1 MKSKN
6 SETWLVVMLVGSYI
20 TCQLIADI
28 GATRFVQIGPLAL
41 SAGTF
46 VFGLTFTLRDL
57 IHKHLGKGWARAAI
71 SAAAIFNI
79 FLSGYLYLMS
89 LLAAPVWYANAEA
102 WNTIFALVPAITIGS
117 IIAEFISEMID
128 TEAYALWLKTFPNA
142 PQWSRVLVS
151 NVISI
156 PVDSLVFCTLAFSIV
171 PKLLGDTGISL
182 IEALTFAAGGQIIY
196 KFAITL
202 ISLPFIYFVKDK
214 ANSKDY
220 RTT

>member
-1 MKSKN
+1 MKSKHT
-6 SETWLVVMLVGSYI
+6 EAWLVVMLVGSYI

-57 IHKHLGKGWARAAI
+57 IHKHLGKGWALAAI

-89 LLAAPVWYANAEA
+89 LFAAPIWYANAEA
-102 WNTIFALVPAITIGS
+102 WNTIFGLVPAITIGS
-117 IIAEFISEMID
+117 IIAEFISEMVD
-128 TEAYALWLKTFPNA
+128 TEIYSLWTKWLPKA
-142 PQWSRVLVS
+142 PQWTRVLVS
-151 NVISI
+151 NICSI

-171 PKLLGDTGISL
+171 PKLLGAAGITL

-202 ISLPFIYFVKDK
+202 ISLPFIYFVKEK
-214 ANSKDY
+214 QTA
-220 RTT
+220 

>member
-1 MKSKN
+1 MKPKSVG
-6 SETWLVVMLVGSYI
+6 TIVFLVGSYI

-57 IHKHLGKGWARAAI
+57 IHKHLGKNWARSAI
-71 SAAAIFNI
+71 AAAAIFNI

-89 LLAAPVWYANAEA
+89 LLPAPGWYANAEA
-102 WNTIFALVPAITIGS
+102 WNVIFGLVPAITIGS
-117 IIAEFISEMID
+117 IIAEFISEMVD
-128 TEAYALWLKTFPNA
+128 TEIYALWTKWLPKA
-142 PQWSRVLVS
+142 PQWTRVLVS
-151 NVISI
+151 NVCSI

-171 PKLLGDTGISL
+171 PKLLGAAGITL
-182 IEALTFAAGGQIIY
+182 MEALTFAAGGQIVY

-214 ANSKDY
+214 PADVEYIKVK
-220 RTT
+220 